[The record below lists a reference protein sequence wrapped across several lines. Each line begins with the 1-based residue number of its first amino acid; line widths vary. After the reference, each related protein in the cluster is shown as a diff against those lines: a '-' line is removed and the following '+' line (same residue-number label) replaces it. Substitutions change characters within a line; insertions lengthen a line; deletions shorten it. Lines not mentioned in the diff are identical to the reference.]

1 MHVHMALWIDST
13 HDSTWMDLLTIPS
26 VPLLA
31 GWPSDTMRYWPEPP
45 RETVGMAAY
54 TGVELVGGELE
65 LEETCDR
72 SLSRV
77 CLWSTS
83 RS

>member
-1 MHVHMALWIDST
+1 MVLGIGST
-13 HDSTWMDLLTIPS
+13 HVRTWMDLLTIPS

-31 GWPSDTMRYWPEPP
+31 GWPSETMRYWPEPP
-45 RETVGMAAY
+45 RELVGMAAY
-54 TGVELVGGELE
+54 TGVEVVGGELE

-77 CLWSTS
+77 CLCSTN